1 MMRLLIITLLLIA
14 NTVFSQAN
22 IVSALKDIE
31 RGDLIAARIK
41 LGTLLGKHPNDTSV
55 KFLDA
60 VLTEDGVEAMN
71 KYTQI
76 FTQHPKNQYADAALY
91 RTFSY
96 YYSLGVYKK
105 ADGLLSKL
113 KNEYP
118 NSPYIKAADRTL
130 PPEDIYYKSKEEHE
144 PVSKPIREVVAEK
157 QYSIQAGA
165 FLSKTNAENLKKK
178 FEKDG
183 YYSSIFP
190 KEVGGS
196 LLNVVIV
203 GKFGNREKAKKQ
215 LGVINKKYKLN
226 GRIITVN
233 K

>member
-1 MMRLLIITLLLIA
+1 MKFVIVIVLITASVLL
-14 NTVFSQAN
+14 SQPN
-22 IVSALKDIE
+22 IVPALKDIE
-31 RGDLIAARIK
+31 RGDLIGARTK
-41 LGTLLGKHPNDTSV
+41 LGTLLAKFPSDPSV
-55 KFLDA
+55 NFLDA
-60 VLTEDGVEAMN
+60 VLTEDGVEAVN

-76 FTQHPKNQYADAALY
+76 FTKYPQNQFADAALY

-118 NSPYIKAADRTL
+118 KSPYIKAADRTL
-130 PPEDIYYKSKEEHE
+130 PSEDIYYKSKETNE
-144 PVSKPIREVVAEK
+144 PESKPIREVVAEK
-157 QYSIQAGA
+157 KYSIQAGA
-165 FLSKTNAENLKKK
+165 FLNKTNAQNLKKK
-178 FEKDG
+178 FENDG
-183 YYSSIFP
+183 LYSSIFS

-203 GKFGNREKAKKQ
+203 GKYSGEEEAKNQ
-215 LGVINKKYKLN
+215 LSKINNKYKLN

-233 K
+233 Q

>member
-1 MMRLLIITLLLIA
+1 MKLLLITLLFLT
-14 NTVFSQAN
+14 NTIFSQPN
-22 IVSALKDIE
+22 IVPALKDIE
-31 RGDLIAARIK
+31 KGDMIGARTK
-41 LGTLLGKHPNDTSV
+41 LGTLLGKFPSDPSV
-55 KFLDA
+55 NFLDA
-60 VLTEDGVEAMN
+60 VLTEDGVEAVN
-71 KYTQI
+71 KYTEI
-76 FTQHPKNQYADAALY
+76 FMQYPQNQYADAALY

-118 NSPYIKAADRTL
+118 KSPYIKAADRTL
-130 PPEDIYYKSKEEHE
+130 PSEDIYYKSKEANE
-144 PVSKPIREVVAEK
+144 PESKPIREVVAEK

-165 FLSKTNAENLKKK
+165 FLNKTNAQNLKKK
-178 FEKDG
+178 FENDG
-183 YYSSIFP
+183 LYSSIFP

-203 GKFGNREKAKKQ
+203 GKYSGKEEANNQ
-215 LGVINKKYKLN
+215 LSKINNKYKLN

-233 K
+233 Q

>member
-1 MMRLLIITLLLIA
+1 MKFLLITLLFLA
-14 NTVFSQAN
+14 NTIFSQTN
-22 IVSALKDIE
+22 IVPALKDIE
-31 RGDLIAARIK
+31 KGDLIAARTK
-41 LGTLLGKHPNDTSV
+41 LGTLLGKFPSDPSV
-55 KFLDA
+55 NFLDA
-60 VLTEDGVEAMN
+60 VLTEDGVKAVN

-76 FTQHPKNQYADAALY
+76 FNQYPHNQYADAALY

-113 KNEYP
+113 KNDYP

-130 PPEDIYYKSKEEHE
+130 PSEDIYYKSKEANE
-144 PVSKPIREVVAEK
+144 PESKPIREIVAEK

-165 FLSKTNAENLKKK
+165 FLNKTNAENLKKK
-178 FEKDG
+178 FENDELF
-183 YYSSIFP
+183 SSIFS

-203 GKFGNREKAKKQ
+203 GKFAKREEAEKQ
-215 LGVINKKYKLN
+215 LATINKKYKLN
-226 GRIITVN
+226 GRIITVTN
-233 K
+233 

>member
-1 MMRLLIITLLLIA
+1 MKTTIVIIILFSSLL
-14 NTVFSQAN
+14 FSQAN
-22 IVSALKDIE
+22 IVPALKDIE
-31 RGDLIAARIK
+31 KGDLIGARTK
-41 LGTLLGKHPNDTSV
+41 LGTLLGKFPSDPSV
-55 KFLDA
+55 NFLDA
-60 VLTEDGVEAMN
+60 VLTEDGVEAVN

-76 FTQHPKNQYADAALY
+76 FNQHPQNQYADAALY

-130 PPEDIYYKSKEEHE
+130 PSEDIYYKSKEANE
-144 PVSKPIREVVAEK
+144 PESKPIREIVAEK

-165 FLSKTNAENLKKK
+165 FLNKTNAENLKKK
-178 FEKDG
+178 FENDKL
-183 YYSSIFP
+183 YSSIFP

-203 GKFGNREKAKKQ
+203 GKFSEREEAEKQ
-215 LGVINKKYKLN
+215 LETINKKYKLN
-226 GRIITVN
+226 GRIVTVAN
-233 K
+233 

>member
-1 MMRLLIITLLLIA
+1 MITLLILT
-14 NTVFSQAN
+14 NTIFSQPN
-22 IVSALKDIE
+22 IVPALKDIE
-31 RGDLIAARIK
+31 RGDLIGARTK
-41 LGTLLGKHPNDTSV
+41 LGTLLGKYPDDTSV

-113 KNEYP
+113 KNDYP

-130 PPEDIYYKSKEEHE
+130 PSEDVYYKSKEEYE

-165 FLSKTNAENLKKK
+165 FLNKTNAENLKKK
-178 FEKDG
+178 FEKNG
-183 YYSSIFP
+183 LYSSIFS

-203 GKFGNREKAKKQ
+203 GKFANREEAKKQ
-215 LGVINKKYKLN
+215 LSKINKKYGLN

-233 K
+233 Q

>member
-1 MMRLLIITLLLIA
+1 MRLLIILLLIT
-14 NTVFSQAN
+14 NTIFSQAN
-22 IVSALKDIE
+22 IVPALKDIE

-41 LGTLLGKHPNDTSV
+41 LGTLLGKYPNDTSV

-76 FTQHPKNQYADAALY
+76 FTQHPENQYADAALY

-96 YYSLGVYKK
+96 YYSLGIYKK

-130 PPEDIYYKSKEEHE
+130 PSEDIYYKSKEEYE

-157 QYSIQAGA
+157 RYSIQAGA
-165 FLSKTNAENLKKK
+165 FLNKTNAENLKKK

-203 GKFGNREKAKKQ
+203 GKFGNKDEAQKQ

-233 K
+233 Q